1 MIMVVQ
7 CSWTDPTSG
16 EVVVQTE
23 FTPLHVAAQEDC
35 AAAVDALLRLGADVG
50 LRGVV
55 KLSDGEKRSGVGPL
69 HVAVRGVCLAVVSTL
84 LRHPSC
90 SVDARTEVGGL
101 FVLRPRIRTRCCV
114 KLSR

>member
-35 AAAVDALLRLGADVG
+35 AAAVDALLR
-50 LRGVV
+50 R
-55 KLSDGEKRSGVGPL
+55 RRRWNRNSGVGPL
-69 HVAVRGVCLAVVSTL
+69 HVAARGGCLAVVSTL
-84 LRHPSC
+84 LRHRSC
-90 SVDARTEVGGL
+90 SVDARTSVGGL
-101 FVLRPRIRTRCCV
+101 FVLRLRIRTRCCV
-114 KLSR
+114 YLSR

>member
-7 CSWTDPTSG
+7 CSWTDPRSG

-50 LRGVV
+50 VKGALKWPNGEKSSGAVPLYVALRG
-55 KLSDGEKRSGVGPL
+55 G
-69 HVAVRGVCLAVVSTL
+69 CLAVVSTL
-84 LRHPSC
+84 LRHRSC
-90 SVDARTEVGGL
+90 SVDARTTVGGL
-101 FVLRPRIRTRCCV
+101 FVLRLRIRTLCCV
-114 KLSR
+114 KLSC